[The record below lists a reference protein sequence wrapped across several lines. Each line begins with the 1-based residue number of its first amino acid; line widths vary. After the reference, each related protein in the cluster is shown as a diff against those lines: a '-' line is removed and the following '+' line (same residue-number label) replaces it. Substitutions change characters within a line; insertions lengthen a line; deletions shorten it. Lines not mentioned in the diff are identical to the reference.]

1 MLAALLLHVLCWI
14 SLVINIWY
22 AFQLPDDS
30 AQWVDVSLGLAAG
43 VNLVLLKRTWHTLT
57 PLASLFRR

>member
-1 MLAALLLHVLCWI
+1 MLAPFLLHVLCWI
-14 SLVINIWY
+14 SLVINVWY
-22 AFQLPDDS
+22 AFHLPDDC

-43 VNLVLLKRTWHTLT
+43 VNLVLLKRTWNILS